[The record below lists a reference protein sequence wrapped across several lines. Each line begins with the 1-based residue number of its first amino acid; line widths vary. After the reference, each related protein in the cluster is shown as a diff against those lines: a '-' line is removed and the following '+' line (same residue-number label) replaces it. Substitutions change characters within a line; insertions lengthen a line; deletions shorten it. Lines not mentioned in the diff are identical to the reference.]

1 MIDSTKVQTHCHKDS
16 KNVSGSIYSFTS
28 APSYYF
34 LCQPFKL
41 QFAIEV
47 SILLA
52 TKFVI
57 KENIY
62 LNTIVYKSMTLVL
75 LNTIM
80 YKSMTL
86 TDNREI
92 KMAITKTL
100 IRLCKHI
107 YYILL

>member
-62 LNTIVYKSMTLVL
+62 LNTI
-75 LNTIM
+75 M

-92 KMAITKTL
+92 KMAITKTS